1 MMELIERRDVASQK
15 MGVRLFFSQNDLVIL
30 ILVPVR
36 RNDQPL
42 VLMGKRASRAPNFV
56 PSEGT
61 KSQKPQISQNRAFFC
76 PLKGDEIMTAA

>member
-1 MMELIERRDVASQK
+1 MTKTKRDVKRVYAFDT
-15 MGVRLFFSQNDLVIL
+15 GQNSETTVKLEE
-30 ILVPVR
+30 PR
-36 RNDQPL
+36 PL
-42 VLMGKRASRAPNFV
+42 TLHSRAPNFV